1 MWLKERTTFVLKVR
15 ERIKRKKKNVINLRE
30 NKHIRKK
37 KRKKKAKQWVGKKTG
52 NKMF

>member
-15 ERIKRKKKNVINLRE
+15 ERIKRKKKKNVINLRE

-37 KRKKKAKQWVGKKTG
+37 KRKKKAK
-52 NKMF
+52 